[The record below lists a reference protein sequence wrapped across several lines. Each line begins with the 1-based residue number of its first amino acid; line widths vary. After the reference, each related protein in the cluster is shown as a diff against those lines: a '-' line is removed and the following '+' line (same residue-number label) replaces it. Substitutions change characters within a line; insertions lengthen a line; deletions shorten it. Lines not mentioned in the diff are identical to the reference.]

1 MAAET
6 PMKHVRKRV
15 LNWSA
20 SVALRRLTALARA
33 RGVAVASEASLKTNL
48 SRWENGRP
56 VAEVHYRKLF
66 CELYGRTP
74 AELGF
79 PEDTDLD
86 EGAEELRSRLVRA
99 RSVDDDTVALFRLQ
113 VEAARRADRRFGA
126 VAQHEAVRAQ
136 MREVEGLLR
145 FGAASAARPA
155 LARALVEAATLAA
168 WEALDRVALRTSWE
182 LHETAILAARES
194 GSMSL
199 LAHATAQKAFVLVD
213 LGEHEMAVELMGE
226 ARTLADRGVP
236 ALLSAWVA
244 AAQGEVCAAAGDRDS
259 ALRAFDDADRLLPT
273 EPRDPELP
281 FLFLADG
288 HLGRWRGHVLAA
300 VGDARARGELERALE
315 RLPTDFVRARSS
327 TLVDLAVASAAMG
340 ERDAALAYS
349 REARSAAGQVASDRQ
364 LRRLRSLRLPT

>member
-1 MAAET
+1 
-6 PMKHVRKRV
+6 
-15 LNWSA
+15 
-20 SVALRRLTALARA
+20 
-33 RGVAVASEASLKTNL
+33 
-48 SRWENGRP
+48 
-56 VAEVHYRKLF
+56 
-66 CELYGRTP
+66 
-74 AELGF
+74 
-79 PEDTDLD
+79 
-86 EGAEELRSRLVRA
+86 
-99 RSVDDDTVALFRLQ
+99 
-113 VEAARRADRRFGA
+113 
-126 VAQHEAVRAQ
+126 